1 MEQYCEN
8 CGSEQTWNE
17 DAARGELSCS
27 VCGLVEPYQS
37 DANAADNAGTVGEE
51 RFRERVDRDRGQA
64 PGTIPWATRT
74 DCNNRPISREMYNRM
89 RGWETRERGFQ
100 RPTEPMYYQLRS
112 RMEELYGRYIT
123 DLMTFLI
130 RATTRRLTSEQEAYR
145 RGLTTSEK
153 EALNLPKHIIARSG
167 ASVRGG
173 GEQDMLTLM
182 AIAIRELAYDYG
194 LAAPINRNAEA
205 AQHGLT
211 NAQVRKVKIIISKQY
226 KARCRHGFSHPP
238 SSPTDVEAKRQD
250 MAICHT
256 HNMLDELSSFF
267 TEAQLEEVNRR
278 YWDALTEIG
287 EPSVDGFTQGRDISL
302 VCGTVMFATLQRL
315 DLHQGKRSAI
325 ARGVGHRSSIAI
337 VNLLEH
343 LRAST
348 KKGVFPSGRVL
359 LRGEKGP
366 FGSGAE
372 DSGLY

>member
-8 CGSEQTWNE
+8 CGSEQTWTE
-17 DAARGELSCS
+17 DEARGELSCN
-27 VCGLVEPYQS
+27 VCGLVEPYQP
-37 DANAADNAGTVGEE
+37 DANAGDNAGTVGEE
-51 RFRERVDRDRGQA
+51 RFRERVDRASGQA
-64 PGTIPWATRT
+64 PGTIPRATRT

-112 RMEELYGRYIT
+112 RMEELYGRYTT

-153 EALNLPKHIIARSG
+153 EALNLPKHVIARSG

-211 NAQVRKVKIIISKQY
+211 TAQVRKVKIIISKQY
-226 KARCRHGFSHPP
+226 KARCRHRFSRPP

-256 HNMLDELSSFF
+256 HNMLDELSSFL
-267 TEAQLEEVNRR
+267 TEAQLEEVNIH
-278 YWDALTEIG
+278 YWKALTKIG

-302 VCGTVMFATLQRL
+302 VCGAVMFATLQRL
-315 DLHQGKRSAI
+315 GLHQGKRSAI

-337 VNLLEH
+337 VNLLDH

-359 LRGEKGP
+359 LRGEKGS

-372 DSGLY
+372 DSGLF

>member
-1 MEQYCEN
+1 
-8 CGSEQTWNE
+8 
-17 DAARGELSCS
+17 
-27 VCGLVEPYQS
+27 
-37 DANAADNAGTVGEE
+37 
-51 RFRERVDRDRGQA
+51 
-64 PGTIPWATRT
+64 
-74 DCNNRPISREMYNRM
+74 
-89 RGWETRERGFQ
+89 
-100 RPTEPMYYQLRS
+100 MYYQLRS
-112 RMEELYGRYIT
+112 RMEELYGRYTT

-153 EALNLPKHIIARSG
+153 EALNLPKHVIARSG

-211 NAQVRKVKIIISKQY
+211 TAQVRKVKIIISKQY
-226 KARCRHGFSHPP
+226 KARCRHGFSPPP

-256 HNMLDELSSFF
+256 HNMLDELSSFLNE
-267 TEAQLEEVNRR
+267 TQLEKVNRR
-278 YWDALTEIG
+278 YWGALTEIG

-302 VCGTVMFATLQRL
+302 VCGAVMFATLEQL
-315 DLHQGKRSAI
+315 GLHQGKRSAI

-348 KKGVFPSGRVL
+348 KKGVFPSGRAL
-359 LRGEKGP
+359 LRGEKGS

-372 DSGLY
+372 DSGSF